1 MSQGAE
7 QPRGARLGEPDAG
20 SAPGTSVSASVI
32 VSAAERLADEIRRNA
47 EIEADAI
54 RARAGS
60 DSDSARAA
68 TADRVRR
75 LSALADG
82 MLERLGEMRAELD
95 ALSAS
100 LAPGVPEAVADGAP
114 DPAELGAPELAGA
127 GASDVEAVAAAPE
140 PARGVRP
147 APEPPGVPVPEP
159 HGVSAV
165 PEPHGV
171 SAVPEPP
178 VVTPALEPLVSAA
191 APEAPAAGVD
201 DAGARLI
208 ALNLALSDTPRDE
221 AARQLRGEVPDPE
234 RLVDEVYSSVDR

>member
-32 VSAAERLADEIRRNA
+32 VSAAERLADVIRRNA

-114 DPAELGAPELAGA
+114 DVAELGAPELAEA
-127 GASDVEAVAAAPE
+127 GASDAEAVAAAPE

-147 APEPPGVPVPEP
+147 APESP
-159 HGVSAV
+159 
-165 PEPHGV
+165 
-171 SAVPEPP
+171 
-178 VVTPALEPLVSAA
+178 VSAA
-191 APEAPAAGVD
+191 APESPALPEPPVAAPALGSAAAPGRPAAGLD
-201 DAGARLI
+201 DAGARLV
-208 ALNLALSDTPRDE
+208 ALNLALSGAPRDE
-221 AARQLRGEVPDPE
+221 ATSQRRGQVPDPQ
-234 RLVDEVYSSVDR
+234 RLVDEVYASVDR